1 MSRPKRAQ
9 SLWIQRAV
17 KRPGAF
23 TAQAIRAKM
32 TVHDYAR
39 EVLAHPGE
47 HTDTTLRRARLA
59 LRFEKMG
66 KAKHKAAVA
75 KAKRRVKAKGRS
87 R

>member
-1 MSRPKRAQ
+1 MPSRKRAAD
-9 SLWIQRAV
+9 LWIQRAV

-39 EVLAHPGE
+39 EVLAHPDE

-66 KAKHKAAVA
+66 KAKHKASVA
-75 KAKRRVKAKGRS
+75 RKKKRAAGRS